1 MKIRNAFFSM
11 IVALAAAS
19 AAHAEVAPAASA
31 DTAYSAYEREAG
43 RLENKLDVIEDGMNN
58 LSRPVTQETVQTLQL
73 QLAVLKARHD
83 VALGKY
89 LAEAAKQQKP

>member
-1 MKIRNAFFSM
+1 MKIRNVFFSM
-11 IVALAAAS
+11 IVALAATN
-19 AAHAEVAPAASA
+19 AAHAEVAPASSVDA
-31 DTAYSAYEREAG
+31 AYSAYEREAA
-43 RLENKLDVIEDGMNN
+43 RLENKLDVIQEGMKD
-58 LSRPVTQETVQTLQL
+58 LSRPVTQETARTLEL